1 MFKVQKMI
9 GNALSKLLEWA
20 LQRNANKQFDKSKV
34 KYFDG
39 DNT

>member
-1 MFKVQKMI
+1 MFKVQEMI
-9 GNALSKLLEWA
+9 GKALSKLLEWA
-20 LQRNANKQFDKSKV
+20 LQRDADKQFDKSKV

>member
-1 MFKVQKMI
+1 MFKLQEII
-9 GNALSKLLEWA
+9 GKAVNRLLEWTF
-20 LQRNANKQFDKSKV
+20 QRNEDKQFDKSKV